1 MKKVTT
7 VTPALSGV
15 AHGLSRQRGASLLEG
30 IAYLGIAAIVVLGAV
45 SLLTNAF
52 SSAKSNQTTEEL
64 ISLRTS
70 VRKLYAGQAYPAAG
84 IVANMAIANAVPNT
98 LIVNGAA
105 TPPTITNSWAG
116 AVTIVGDG
124 TGLFTIT
131 YNAVP
136 RDVCMSIVSGAN
148 GWDRISNA
156 AGANP
161 IAAFP
166 VTADAAAGVCAA
178 APNVLEFRAT

>member
-7 VTPALSGV
+7 VTPVLSGV

-84 IVANMAIANAVPNT
+84 IVANMVIANAIPNT
-98 LIVNGAA
+98 LIVDRTANPA
-105 TPPTITNSWAG
+105 TITNGWAG
-116 AVTIVGDG
+116 AVTIIGDG
-124 TGLFTIT
+124 AGLFTIT

-136 RDVCMSIVSGAN
+136 QDVCMSIVSGAN
-148 GWDRISNA
+148 GWERVSNA
-156 AGANP
+156 AGAGA

-166 VTADAAAGVCAA
+166 ITANDAAGVCAA
-178 APNVLEFRAT
+178 ATNVLEFRAT